1 MKHLLEVAKIV
12 TKKKVKKIEIF
23 DELSLKQKNSKF
35 NDFYEAVMADKFV
48 TDDDAAEFLYGCRA
62 TDDKY
67 RQLKSRFK
75 KRLLNTLFFLDINQP
90 ATSNYNRAYY
100 SCNKDWTL
108 VKILLSNQ
116 AYSTAAYLAKQILTT
131 ALKFKFADV
140 IVNCARI
147 LREYYALIEE
157 DEKAYEEF
165 DQYCKQY
172 QNVQDAEIRSE
183 ELYQRVVINYYKPPS
198 KNTDLKD
205 KIDVYC
211 DALVGLSEI
220 YDSPVVHY
228 NRYMVWAYRYEML
241 GDYVK
246 MLEICGQAEAYIE
259 ANPNYYRDDKLAEIA
274 MKRVTALLHIRD
286 YGMLA
291 AGGKKTHDN
300 LMKTL
305 EKSDVWFDLMEYH
318 FLLSMHTASYH
329 HAAQIFLQVIS
340 DRRFSDLSDEVQ
352 EKWALFEG
360 FLCFVHQFT
369 PDLQLENNDNK
380 SRRRKKFK
388 LKRLLTEPVL
398 FPKSMKMY
406 TVIYTILQVLF
417 FLEEKN
423 YAEAN
428 EKIERLKVY
437 STRQLK
443 KEEDFRTIQF
453 IRLLQQ
459 LAKADFDFTKI
470 GVHKKYIERLEETP
484 FRYRGLI
491 NELEI
496 ILYENLW
503 DIILQRLNATCLL
516 GT

>member
-1 MKHLLEVAKIV
+1 
-12 TKKKVKKIEIF
+12 
-23 DELSLKQKNSKF
+23 
-35 NDFYEAVMADKFV
+35 MADKFA
-48 TDDDAAEFLYGCRA
+48 TDEDAATYLYGCKP

-90 ATSNYNRAYY
+90 ATSNYNRAYF

-116 AYSTAAYLAKQILTT
+116 AHSTAAYLAKQILST
-131 ALKFKFADV
+131 ALKFKFADI

-157 DEKAYEEF
+157 NEKAYEEY
-165 DQYCKQY
+165 DHYCKQF

-198 KNTDLKD
+198 KNTGLKD
-205 KIDVYC
+205 KIDIYC
-211 DALVGLSEI
+211 EALVGLSEI

-241 GDYVK
+241 ADYHQ
-246 MLEICGQAEAYIE
+246 MYEICEQAEVYIE
-259 ANPNYYRDDKLAEIA
+259 KNPNYYREDKLAEIA
-274 MKRVTALLHIRD
+274 MKRMTALLHIKD
-286 YGMLA
+286 YELMLKK
-291 AGGKKTHDN
+291 GKKTLEN
-300 LMKTL
+300 LMRNL
-305 EKSDVWFDLMEYH
+305 EKSDVWFDLMEYR
-318 FLLSMHTASYH
+318 LLLCIHVQKYS
-329 HAAQIFLQVIS
+329 HAVRVFHEVIT
-340 DRRFSDLSDEVQ
+340 DRRFADLSEENQ
-352 EKWALFEG
+352 EKWALIEG
-360 FLCFVHQFT
+360 FLYYIQSFT
-369 PDLQLENNDNK
+369 PDLELEINDGK
-380 SRRRKKFK
+380 IRRKKKFRPK
-388 LKRLLTEPVL
+388 KLLTEPLL

-406 TVIYTILQVLF
+406 SVIYTILQVLF
-417 FLEEKN
+417 FLEEQN
-423 YAEAN
+423 YEEAI
-428 EKIERLKVY
+428 EKVERLKSF

-459 LAKADFDFTKI
+459 LAKANFDFSRI
-470 GVHKKYIERLEETP
+470 GVYKKYLERLDEVP

-496 ILYENLW
+496 IRYEDLW
-503 DIILQRLNATCLL
+503 ALILQRINVKISDAVES
-516 GT
+516 